1 MSRNRFNNN
10 NQNSNNKTLS
20 SNYEV
25 NEQIKAPKVQVI
37 NHEGENLGLISK
49 DEALNLAEEA
59 GLDLVQVGVKD
70 TTVITKIMDFG
81 KFLYAKKK
89 QLSEAKKKQKIIQL
103 KEIKL
108 RPNIGDQD
116 YNTKLNKA
124 IEFLTSGKKVKF
136 TVQFRGRE
144 FIMINELGRKVFE
157 RIDRDLSDRN
167 IGTIVQEKEQ
177 RGGPLWFRIYYLK

>member
-103 KEIKL
+103 
-108 RPNIGDQD
+108 RRQ
-116 YNTKLNKA
+116 
-124 IEFLTSGKKVKF
+124 
-136 TVQFRGRE
+136 
-144 FIMINELGRKVFE
+144 
-157 RIDRDLSDRN
+157 
-167 IGTIVQEKEQ
+167 
-177 RGGPLWFRIYYLK
+177 